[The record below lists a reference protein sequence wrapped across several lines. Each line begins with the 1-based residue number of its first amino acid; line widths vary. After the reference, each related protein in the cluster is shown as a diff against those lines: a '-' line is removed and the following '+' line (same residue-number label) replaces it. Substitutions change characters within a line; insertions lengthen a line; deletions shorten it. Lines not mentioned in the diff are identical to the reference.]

1 MIRVLMEAE
10 IRNLKEQQHIPIDK
24 QGSFF
29 NLDYSVVGYD
39 ELNVTELEAI
49 TISELENTCKE
60 LEYSQ
65 SFYQNSLS
73 NIMEE
78 NERYVFLFFDHPV

>member
-1 MIRVLMEAE
+1 MEAE
-10 IRNLKEQQHIPIDK
+10 IRNLKEQQNTPIDK
-24 QGSFF
+24 QGIFL
-29 NLDYSVVGYD
+29 NLDNNAVGYD

-78 NERYVFLFFDHPV
+78 NERYDFILFDNPA